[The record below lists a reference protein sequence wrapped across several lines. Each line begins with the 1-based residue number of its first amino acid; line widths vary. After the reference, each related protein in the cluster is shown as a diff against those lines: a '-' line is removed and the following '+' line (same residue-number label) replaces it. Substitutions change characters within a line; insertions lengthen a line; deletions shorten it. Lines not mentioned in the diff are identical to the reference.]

1 MLVIYSDFGDT
12 DTKVL
17 SLMWEGI
24 DCKVIRI
31 HSRSTQKDKEAMIKA
46 LKEEEDTVLFCGHGS
61 GGGLW
66 TPNVVARD
74 KNIWSGFAF
83 SYKEI
88 PYVKAKN
95 IIGIWCHASD
105 FSRTFDVR
113 GFYSSMFISNSG
125 EAHFE
130 GVEGVDN
137 SAITK
142 SEKLFCKRVNNLLK
156 KKTPI
161 SQWLSILQNYEPS
174 NAVEEFNYNGL
185 YYHD

>member
-1 MLVIYSDFGDT
+1 MLVIHSDFGDT

-17 SLMWEGI
+17 STMWEGI
-24 DCKVIRI
+24 DCKVIRVHQ
-31 HSRSTQKDKEAMIKA
+31 HSTMKDKEEMLKA
-46 LKEEEDTVLFCGHGS
+46 LQEEKDTVLFCGHGS

-66 TPNVVARD
+66 TPNIGARGKD
-74 KNIWSGFAF
+74 SWAGFAF
-83 SYKEI
+83 SYKDI

-130 GVEGVDN
+130 GVEGVDD

-142 SEKLFCKRVNNLLK
+142 SEKLFCKRVNKLLK
-156 KKTPI
+156 AKTP
-161 SQWLSILQNYEPS
+161 LSEWVGILQGYTPS

-185 YYHD
+185 YYHE